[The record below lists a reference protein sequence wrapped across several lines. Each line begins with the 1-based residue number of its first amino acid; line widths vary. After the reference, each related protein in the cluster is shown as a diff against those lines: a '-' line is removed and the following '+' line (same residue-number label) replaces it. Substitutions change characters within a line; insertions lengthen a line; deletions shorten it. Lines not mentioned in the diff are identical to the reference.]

1 MAHIPG
7 YSNIVEIGSGGMGSV
22 YKATEIATGQT
33 VAIKMMSNKVSYRPE
48 FRTFFETEARTLQE
62 LDHPSIVK
70 ITDDPFADQAGNY
83 YLPMAFVEGKTITQK
98 IVEQQHPFSEQEAV
112 GLMCMILDTMQYV
125 YEQGKIHRDI
135 KPSNIIIRPD
145 GSVCIID
152 FGICKDVKISTG
164 LTVGNTIGTDGYM
177 SPEQANGY
185 NIDHRTDI
193 YSLGCTLYY
202 MLTGH
207 DVISKASN
215 DHETKI
221 RIIRNQIPYIR
232 TERPEIS
239 ENTAA
244 ALLIA
249 TDKNMMF
256 RFQTPLEFKQAL
268 EGSVTRVSKITIGSS
283 ADNDYVIRGHSVE
296 NHHGQIDI
304 ITNRF
309 NGLKKILYIDTSSI
323 GSGVNGKFIKQSAEQ
338 IRLQNDLISTTQI
351 VSILLAGQPK
361 NELSWKKINELYRQQ
376 TGDTLFIQ
384 NEDTANT
391 YDTSYDESKTLADVW
406 NNLLVFLG
414 FRE

>member
-1 MAHIPG
+1 
-7 YSNIVEIGSGGMGSV
+7 
-22 YKATEIATGQT
+22 
-33 VAIKMMSNKVSYRPE
+33 
-48 FRTFFETEARTLQE
+48 
-62 LDHPSIVK
+62 
-70 ITDDPFADQAGNY
+70 
-83 YLPMAFVEGKTITQK
+83 
-98 IVEQQHPFSEQEAV
+98 
-112 GLMCMILDTMQYV
+112 
-125 YEQGKIHRDI
+125 
-135 KPSNIIIRPD
+135 
-145 GSVCIID
+145 
-152 FGICKDVKISTG
+152 
-164 LTVGNTIGTDGYM
+164 
-177 SPEQANGY
+177 
-185 NIDHRTDI
+185 
-193 YSLGCTLYY
+193 

-304 ITNRF
+304 ITNQF

-338 IRLQNDLISTTQI
+338 ICLQNDLISTTQMI
-351 VSILLAGQPK
+351 SIQLAGQPK
-361 NELSWKKINELYRQQ
+361 NELSWKKINELYHQQ
-376 TGDTLFIQ
+376 TADTLFIS
-384 NEDTANT
+384 NEDSAST
-391 YDTSYDESKTLADVW
+391 YDTSDDESKTLAEVW
-406 NNLLVFLG
+406 NDLLVFLG